1 VFLFSIVLSAYH
13 AVNGWLNFSLI
24 PIHAETARE
33 QIWRP
38 TLSSFLTQQHRSSG
52 APMPPSAMLTLK
64 LTRKA
69 QLTQRGTRNSCVCLK
84 AHCEQNLS
92 SRISA
97 IDIGHNNFHPF
108 TRIRQVAIPDSHR
121 GVIKGEGL
129 KGLRTP
135 PRIYDFSFFQCK

>member
-1 VFLFSIVLSAYH
+1 MQSMGDLILVWFPYMQRQRENKFGDLHSAVFWHNNIVA
-13 AVNGWLNFSLI
+13 
-24 PIHAETARE
+24 
-33 QIWRP
+33 
-38 TLSSFLTQQHRSSG
+38 SG

-69 QLTQRGTRNSCVCLK
+69 QLTQRGTRNSGVCLK

-135 PRIYDFSFFQCK
+135 QGFMISVFFSVNSTWPNKADWS